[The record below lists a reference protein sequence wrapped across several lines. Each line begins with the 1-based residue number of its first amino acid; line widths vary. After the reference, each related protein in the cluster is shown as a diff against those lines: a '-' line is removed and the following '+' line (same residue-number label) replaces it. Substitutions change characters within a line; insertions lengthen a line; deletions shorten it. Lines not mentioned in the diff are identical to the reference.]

1 MPMALDAVI
10 VSSLRSFLAEIAA
23 SGWQGRE
30 REAVSLYAF
39 GALLDH
45 AGDLIANRRQIG
57 IEVAVPQIVA
67 GGKGRVNKDLV
78 VWPGAHENAFSGASP
93 LAVMEWKVDAEV
105 KATRVSGPEFLETE
119 RWLEEFTALPQNART
134 AGYAV
139 HLSFY
144 PPVRAVSLSAFRN
157 GRRRELTHELT
168 AQ

>member
-1 MPMALDAVI
+1 MITPLDALI
-10 VSSLRSFLAEIAA
+10 VTSLRAFLAEV
-23 SGWQGRE
+23 SRVGWQGRE
-30 REAVSLYAF
+30 REAISLYAF

-45 AGDLIANRRQIG
+45 AGAFVADRRQIG
-57 IEVAVPQIVA
+57 IGVAVTPVGP
-67 GGKGRVNKDLV
+67 GGRDLVNKDLV
-78 VWPGAHENAFSGASP
+78 IWPGPHENAFSGAAP
-93 LAVMEWKVDAEV
+93 LAVMEWKADAEV
-105 KATRVSGPEFLETE
+105 KTTRVSGPEFLATE
-119 RWLEEFTALPQNART
+119 RWLEEFTALPRYAAT